1 MFVNQVIF
9 EGAVDAQ
16 DKIINK
22 VKHTMEEL
30 TDVAGLH
37 SAECWN
43 KDTKKSDTVA
53 YAIVTKWDQKA
64 DFVAWISRESHVAE
78 HRAMRKEKKDKD
90 QAPVMTKTL
99 LQYEE
104 ASFV

>member
-9 EGAVDAQ
+9 EGAIDAK

-43 KDTKKSDTVA
+43 KDTKKV
-53 YAIVTKWDQKA
+53 IQLP
-64 DFVAWISRESHVAE
+64 
-78 HRAMRKEKKDKD
+78 M
-90 QAPVMTKTL
+90 PL
-99 LQYEE
+99 
-104 ASFV
+104 

>member
-9 EGAVDAQ
+9 EGDIANE

-30 TDVAGLH
+30 TDVGGLYT
-37 SAECWN
+37 AECWN

-53 YAIVTKWDQKA
+53 YAIVTKWNKKQ

-78 HRAMRKEKKDKD
+78 HRTMRKEKKD

-104 ASFV
+104 AIFA